1 MNRFQDGDTLPITE
15 KIQNPISAADASSRL
30 LFHQDY
36 YNEFFYKSPVATALL
51 DNDDRVMEINQAF
64 HHLFG
69 YTPEETLGR
78 PINQLVA
85 YKIVTAEAELVSSDS
100 ISGNVV
106 SLESV
111 RFHKDGEGISV
122 GILAYPVYSRDRK
135 IAVYV
140 SYTDIRERRIY
151 ERQLSVFSRILEKS
165 TEAVCIFNVNGTIQ
179 WVNKTFHD
187 LIGPYEDQWNETL
200 SSLMVIQPE
209 VYEEIMQD
217 LKSGNSWKRDT
228 QATGLNG
235 STFPAWI
242 NAFCLDSDDPENPEY
257 VMLINDISDLR
268 QKEEKLDY
276 LSSKDALTGLN
287 NRIHFIETFK
297 TMVMG
302 ADADDE
308 IALLFIDLNDFKLI
322 NENNS
327 HATGDEILRYAAAL
341 LQSSLRDSDILA
353 RYGGDEFVIALKGKK
368 ADSVSR
374 RVFTRIFEKLKKP
387 IFINDLEL
395 NITVSIG
402 IAFYPQDGLDGNAL
416 IRHAE
421 MAMYDAKRERNNS
434 VQYYD
439 VNLRESV
446 RDAFIMKNSLRNAV
460 RDSEIYLAYQPV
472 VDTSTGKILGVE
484 ALARWLSPRLGQV
497 PPDRFIPVAEEA
509 DLIGEIGQWIIL
521 EACKQQVIL
530 QEQGYPDLFMAVNV
544 SVKQLES
551 SNFTEIVRHAL
562 SESGIKPSNLEI
574 EVTESIQVNNT
585 EACIDQLN
593 QLKALGLTISMDDFG
608 TGYSSLAQLS
618 RLPLDKLKIDRS
630 FIVDFESNIP
640 LIGIIMAMANSLRLK
655 VVAEGVETE
664 KQYLCLKECQC
675 DFVQGYYFSKP
686 LSPEDLLIR
695 LQENRAE
702 EGTL

>member
-1 MNRFQDGDTLPITE
+1 MHDTQDSEKSPITSE
-15 KIQNPISAADASSRL
+15 AQNRPDAVDHSGRL
-30 LFHQDY
+30 LRHQDY

-51 DNDDRVMEINQAF
+51 DNDDRVIEINQAF
-64 HHLFG
+64 QHLFG
-69 YTPEETLGR
+69 YMPAEAAGML
-78 PINQLVA
+78 INDLVA
-85 YKIVTAEAELVSSDS
+85 YKIVKDEAAKVSSDS
-100 ISGNVV
+100 ISGNIV

-111 RFHKDGEGISV
+111 RFHKDGEGIFVS
-122 GILAYPVYSRDRK
+122 ILAYPVYSRDQK
-135 IAVYV
+135 VAVYV

-151 ERQLSVFSRILEKS
+151 ERQLNVFSRILEKS
-165 TEAVCIFNVNGTIQ
+165 TEAVCIFNESGTIQ
-179 WVNKTFHD
+179 WVNSTFHD

-200 SSLMVIQPE
+200 ASLIVIPPDI
-209 VYEEIMQD
+209 YEEIMGALHAGQ
-217 LKSGNSWKRDT
+217 SWKRDI

-235 STFPAWI
+235 AMFPAWI
-242 NAFCLDSDDPENPEY
+242 NAFCLDSDDLENPEY

-276 LSSKDALTGLN
+276 LASKDALTGLS
-287 NRIHFIETFK
+287 NRIHFIEIFK
-297 TMVMG
+297 SMVLG
-302 ADADDE
+302 AEADDE

-341 LQSSLRDSDILA
+341 LQSSLRDTDILA

-387 IFINDLEL
+387 IFVNDLEL

-421 MAMYDAKRERNNS
+421 MAMYEAKRERNNS

-439 VNLRESV
+439 VNLRETV

-460 RDSEIYLAYQPV
+460 RDGEIYLAYQPV
-472 VDTSTGKILGVE
+472 VDTFTGRIVGVE

-497 PPDRFIPVAEEA
+497 PPTRFIAVAEEA
-509 DLIGEIGQWIIL
+509 DLIGELGQWIIQKACMQQAKL
-521 EACKQQVIL
+521 EN
-530 QEQGYPDLFMAVNV
+530 QGFPDLFMAVNI

-551 SNFTEIVRHAL
+551 KKFTEIIEQAL
-562 SESGIKPSNLEI
+562 TESGIKPSNLEI

-585 EACIDQLN
+585 EECIERLN
-593 QLKALGLTISMDDFG
+593 QLKALGVTISMDDFG

-630 FIVDFESNIP
+630 FIVDLESNIP
-640 LIGIIMAMANSLRLK
+640 LIGIIMAMSNSLDLK
-655 VVAEGVETE
+655 VVAEGVETKE
-664 KQYLCLKECQC
+664 QYQCLKDSQC
-675 DFVQGYYFSKP
+675 DFIQGYYFSKP
-686 LSPEDLLIR
+686 LSPEDLLIK
-695 LQENRAE
+695 LQENRSQ
-702 EGTL
+702 EGIS